1 MLRKIRHKYQQH
13 RLKKAQKREER
24 RRQMDLIRNVP
35 TAYDEALISWIAPET
50 IRHERGPIWKIVM
63 SIVVLALIGGGIYY
77 DAWTFSLAIG
87 AFVSAYYLI
96 HLEHPKAIEIKI
108 SDIGIKIGYR
118 KYTYSQIKAFWLI
131 YDPPFVQTLNIRVTG
146 QYISDITIQ
155 LGDQSPATIREFLMT
170 KIPEL
175 EGQSEKLSDIF
186 LRLFKI

>member
-1 MLRKIRHKYQQH
+1 MLHKIKQKYQQH
-13 RLKKAQKREER
+13 KLKRAQKREEKR
-24 RRQMDLIRNVP
+24 RIMDMIRNIP
-35 TAYDEALISWIAPET
+35 SAYDEALISWIAPET
-50 IRHERGPIWKIVM
+50 IRHERGPIWKVVM

-77 DAWTFSLAIG
+77 GAWTFSLAIS
-87 AFVSAYYLI
+87 AFILAYYLI

-118 KYTYSQIKAFWLI
+118 RFTYSQIKAFWLI
-131 YDPPFVQTLNIRVTG
+131 YDPPFVQTLNIRVAG
-146 QYISDITIQ
+146 HYVSDITIQ

>member
-1 MLRKIRHKYQQH
+1 MFHKIHHKYQQH
-13 RLKKAQKREER
+13 KLKR
-24 RRQMDLIRNVP
+24 RRQLDLIRN
-35 TAYDEALISWIAPET
+35 AHSAFDEALIAWIAPET
-50 IRHERGPIWKIVM
+50 IRHERGPVWKIVM

-77 DAWTFSLAIG
+77 GAWTFSLAIG

-131 YDPPFVQTLNIRVTG
+131 YDPPFVQTLNIRITG

-155 LGDQSPATIREFLMT
+155 LGDQSPATIREFLVT

-175 EGQSEKLSDIF
+175 EGQSEKLSDIL